1 MVSFLITYSIHSYI
15 SVYLFLFVSTCH
27 NPCTFLIIHF
37 CLYSHFLVHPFL
49 FNSFLYLPPFHSL
62 PLSLSISFLI
72 KPSNNV
78 RNLLKPSASIS
89 MILCKSHLNLTF
101 NHFKATTNL
110 SWFYGDRLVGVHDS
124 TFVHSLT
131 CCSFSLKEQQ
141 MAEVMKHSGDSS
153 HQLSLLNE
161 QLREKDR
168 LVPCLPQ
175 LQLKLNSGFCFLLS
189 LSLLFSCLL
198 LFACLWNRDSMWH
211 GTECLSPPPLLKF

>member
-1 MVSFLITYSIHSYI
+1 MFNYLLHPFLYICVSLSLSQ
-15 SVYLFLFVSTCH
+15 
-27 NPCTFLIIHF
+27 TFLIIHF

-49 FNSFLYLPPFHSL
+49 FNSFLYLPIS
-62 PLSLSISFLI
+62 LSLSFLI

-168 LVPCLPQ
+168 LVPWLPQ

-189 LSLLFSCLL
+189 LSPFFLFIAFC
-198 LFACLWNRDSMWH
+198 M
-211 GTECLSPPPLLKF
+211 PLE